1 MTIIDE
7 IHEIQAKTVADHEE
21 KLRRD
26 KDVCATIVHEM
37 HEKIKQRMTDYY
49 FAKNTKDETF
59 EFFEKTAFVPEYY
72 TIKINDVERD
82 VSIPE
87 YQAIV
92 DILLNEGFKISQKN
106 VMRERHQKFGFD
118 HIRELKLEW

>member
-1 MTIIDE
+1 MSIINE

-26 KDVCATIVHEM
+26 NNVCEAIVHEM

-49 FAKNTKDETF
+49 FAKNTNDETF
-59 EFFEKTAFVPEYY
+59 EFIEKSAIVPEYY

-106 VMRERHQKFGFD
+106 VMRERHERFGFD

>member
-1 MTIIDE
+1 MSIINE
-7 IHEIQAKTVADHEE
+7 IREIQAKTVADHEE

-26 KDVCATIVHEM
+26 NNVCEAIVHEM

-49 FAKNTKDETF
+49 FAKNTNDETF
-59 EFFEKTAFVPEYY
+59 EFIEKSAIVPEYY

-106 VMRERHQKFGFD
+106 VMREKFGFD